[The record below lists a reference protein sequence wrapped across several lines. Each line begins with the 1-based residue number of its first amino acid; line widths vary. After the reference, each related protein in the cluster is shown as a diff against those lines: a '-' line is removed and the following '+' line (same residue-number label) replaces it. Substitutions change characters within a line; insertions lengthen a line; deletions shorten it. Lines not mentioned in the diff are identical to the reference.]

1 MDDYKNEQEWQ
12 TRLNDASW
20 AATRSWDSEVMGP
33 MTPKIFNNMKPLIKT
48 AILNFLNSAPPKRPV
63 KSYTGGEPQYATD
76 APRREWVGLTDEGID
91 DAWRILAILSDKGL
105 QELRREYARA
115 IEAKLRERNT

>member
-1 MDDYKNEQEWQ
+1 MRHWNP
-12 TRLNDASW
+12 
-20 AATRSWDSEVMGP
+20 EVMGHMSP
-33 MTPKIFNNMKPLIKT
+33 RVFNNFKPLIKA

-115 IEAKLRERNT
+115 IEAKLKEKNT